1 MTSFFYIP
9 GHRRLSEIGILHR
22 DISPG
27 NIYLWDI
34 EGNGRAPS
42 AGNEGF
48 IADLELASVP
58 QTATTFI
65 AVPVTPDVP
74 EKRTQAGSYLIP
86 IPSNAPQ
93 SPPPRAATP
102 QRMVFKSRPVPPKSD
117 PGPSFTVSC
126 CLNIYRNLF
135 ISYYHREQLN
145 SSLRKSLMVSFR
157 RGKLHGM
164 FTTIW
169 NHSCLSSSIP
179 SIDASP
185 RFTQM
190 I

>member
-1 MTSFFYIP
+1 MILFHRMTLFSIP

-42 AGNEGF
+42 EGNEGF

-58 QTATTFI
+58 QEATTLV
-65 AVPVTPDVP
+65 AVPVTADIPV
-74 EKRTQAGSYLIP
+74 KRIQAGPYLIP

-93 SPPPRAATP
+93 SPPPQVAATP
-102 QRMVFKSRPVPPKSD
+102 QRMVFESRPVPSKSD

-126 CLNIYRNLF
+126 CLN
-135 ISYYHREQLN
+135 
-145 SSLRKSLMVSFR
+145 
-157 RGKLHGM
+157 
-164 FTTIW
+164 T
-169 NHSCLSSSIP
+169 C
-179 SIDASP
+179 
-185 RFTQM
+185 
-190 I
+190 